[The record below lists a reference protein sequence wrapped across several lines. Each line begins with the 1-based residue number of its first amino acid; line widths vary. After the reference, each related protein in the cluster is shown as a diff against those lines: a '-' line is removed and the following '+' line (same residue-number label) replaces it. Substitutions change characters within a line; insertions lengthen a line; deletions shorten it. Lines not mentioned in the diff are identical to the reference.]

1 MSSLEFWS
9 AEAALLRGTRPWSQ
23 QAGRWVTLR
32 GACAQAE
39 GVSLRHQ
46 LRTVQPANLALR
58 VDHHCGQQ
66 RVSEQVVNQVN
77 RWREDSNSRGRD
89 PTTGLRVSEVY
100 MAVRSSVDAAPVYSL
115 SHYHFPGGFYGWHTL
130 SWRQQLHAS
139 LIIVEE
145 LETRG
150 PSAVGA
156 TEYTL
161 AEVSET
167 DYTILGSCGFL

>member
-1 MSSLEFWS
+1 
-9 AEAALLRGTRPWSQ
+9 
-23 QAGRWVTLR
+23 V
-32 GACAQAE
+32 
-39 GVSLRHQ
+39 
-46 LRTVQPANLALR
+46 ANN
-58 VDHHCGQQ
+58 

-89 PTTGLRVSEVY
+89 PTTGLTVSEVY

-167 DYTILGSCGFL
+167 DAPHPRLLRVPLRAPR

>member
-1 MSSLEFWS
+1 MRKPREFPS
-9 AEAALLRGTRPWSQ
+9 DTNFGQYSRR
-23 QAGRWVTLR
+23 TLR
-32 GACAQAE
+32 QG
-39 GVSLRHQ
+39 STT
-46 LRTVQPANLALR
+46 TVANN
-58 VDHHCGQQ
+58 Q
-66 RVSEQVVNQVN
+66 VSEQVVNRVN

-89 PTTGLRVSEVY
+89 PTTGLTISEVY
-100 MAVRSSVDAAPVYSL
+100 TAVRSSVDAAPVYSL

-139 LIIVEE
+139 LIIVKE

-167 DYTILGSCGFL
+167 DYTILGSCGSL